1 MNLKFEIVK
10 SEKTY
15 QGRAFSI
22 EKVHMRLPDHSVR
35 PYDLVRH
42 NDSVTIVPV
51 DDQGNILFVRQYRI
65 GAGDTLLELPA
76 GVNEDGEPSLAS
88 AEREV
93 REETGM
99 GAKNLTWL
107 GEYYLA
113 PGYCNECMTA
123 YLATGLFADRLEH
136 DVDEFLEVVKIPI
149 EQAYELAYQGKIRD
163 SKSLAAL
170 LLARQYLI
178 EDTTH

>member
-1 MNLKFEIVK
+1 MNLNFEVVK

-15 QGRAFSI
+15 QGRAFSV
-22 EKVHMRLPDHSVR
+22 EKVQMRLPDYSVR
-35 PYDLVRH
+35 PYDLVKH
-42 NDSVTIVPV
+42 NDSVAIVPV

-65 GAGDTLLELPA
+65 GAGETLLELPA
-76 GVNEDGEPSLAS
+76 GVNEDGEQSLAS

-99 GAKNLTWL
+99 GSKKLIWL

-113 PGYCNECMTA
+113 PGYCDECMTA
-123 YLATGLFADRLEH
+123 YLATDLYEDRLEH
-136 DVDEFLEVVKIPI
+136 DIDEFLEVVKIPV
-149 EQAYELAYQGKIRD
+149 EEAYKLATAGKIRD

-170 LLARQYLI
+170 LLARQYLVN
-178 EDTTH
+178 TM